1 MWFMITEKDSVFS
14 LGQPAN
20 KADGICMELSEI
32 GLSVCETEL
41 ATGKVLYISSYQQE
55 ASFGTPGSLIGEG
68 LKATRLQLKPYTKI
82 SVNYTGR
89 QFTLVPTAFFD
100 EKNARELLE
109 FNCGD
114 TGSGIILSDEV
125 NADIRLVYSMDETL
139 KSTIDRLFPNHH
151 LRHTGSVLA
160 RLLLQSD
167 ELASEQVLLH
177 TDQGSLFI
185 TAKKDGQLQLC
196 NHYQVQTDEDILYYV
211 LFVLEQFEL
220 NPAMVKVSLSGHT
233 ETDSSLS
240 KALKKYIR
248 HIRFVNGSR
257 LIKRDDIASLPHH
270 YYYTLL
276 NRPFC
281 E

>member
-20 KADGICMELSEI
+20 KADGICMELSEG
-32 GLSVCETEL
+32 GLSLCETEL
-41 ATGKVLYISSYQQE
+41 ATGKALYVSSCHQD
-55 ASFGTPGSLIGEG
+55 ATFGTPGSQIGEG
-68 LKATRLQLKPYTKI
+68 LKATRLQLKPYSKI

-100 EKNARELLE
+100 EKDARELLE

-114 TGSGIILSDEV
+114 TGSNIILSDEV

-139 KSTIDRLFPNHH
+139 KSTLDRLFPNHH

-160 RLLLQSD
+160 KLLLQSD
-167 ELASEQVLLH
+167 ELAGEQVLLNI
-177 TDQGSLFI
+177 DQGSLFI
-185 TAKKDGQLQLC
+185 TAKKNGLQLC

-220 NPAMVKVSLSGHT
+220 NPATVKVSLAGNI

-240 KALKKYIR
+240 KALKRYIR
-248 HIRFVNGSR
+248 NIRFVNGSR
-257 LIKRDDIASLPHH
+257 LIRREDIASLPHH

>member
-1 MWFMITEKDSVFS
+1 MVTEKDSVFS

-20 KADGICMELSEI
+20 KADGICLELSEG
-32 GLSVCETEL
+32 GLALCETEL
-41 ATGKVLYISSYQQE
+41 ATGKVLYVSAYQQE
-55 ASFGTPGSLIGEG
+55 ASFGAPGSLVAEG
-68 LKATRLQLKPYTKI
+68 LKATRLQLKPYSKI

-89 QFTLVPTAFFD
+89 QFTLVPTAFFE
-100 EKNARELLE
+100 EKDARGLLE

-114 TGSGIILSDEV
+114 TGSDIILSDEV
-125 NADIRLVYSMDETL
+125 NADIRLVYSINEGL

-160 RLLLQSD
+160 KLLLQSE
-167 ELASEQVLLH
+167 ELAGEQVLLRI
-177 TDQGSLFI
+177 DDGSLFVA
-185 TAKKDGQLQLC
+185 AKKDGQLLLC

-220 NPAMVKVSLSGHT
+220 NPTAVRVSLSGLT
-233 ETDSSLS
+233 ATDSSLA
-240 KALKKYIR
+240 KALQKYIR

-257 LIKRDDIASLPHH
+257 LIKREDIASLPHH

>member
-1 MWFMITEKDSVFS
+1 MTQLEQLILSV
-14 LGQPAN
+14 GQPAN
-20 KADGICMELSEI
+20 KADGICLELSESS
-32 GLSVCETEL
+32 LSLCETEL
-41 ATGKVLYISSYQQE
+41 ATSKALYISGYYQE
-55 ASFGTPGSLIGEG
+55 ASFGTPGSLIAEG
-68 LKATRLQLKPYTKI
+68 LKATRLQLKPYSKI

-89 QFTLVPTAFFD
+89 QFTLVPAAFFD
-100 EKNARELLE
+100 EKDARELLE

-114 TGSGIILSDEV
+114 TGAGIILSDEV
-125 NADIRLVYSMDETL
+125 NADIRLIYSIDEAL

-160 RLLLQSD
+160 KLLLQSD
-167 ELASEQVLLH
+167 ELANEQVLLH
-177 TDQGSLFI
+177 MDKGSLFI
-185 TAKKDGQLQLC
+185 TIKKDGQLQLC

-211 LFVLEQFEL
+211 LFVLEQFGL
-220 NPAMVKVSLSGHT
+220 NPATVKVSLSGNT
-233 ETDSSLS
+233 ETDSSLA

-248 HIRFVNGSR
+248 HVRFANGSK
-257 LIKRDDIASLPHH
+257 LIKREEIASLPHH